1 MRSREQDRGLVV
13 LQSFPRPRPTTNPYL
28 VMLADSL
35 RAVDGV
41 EVWNFSW
48 GRALR
53 GGYDVFH
60 VHWPEILV
68 SGHSP
73 PKKLVRQ
80 LLFVAFLLR
89 LRVTRTPLVRTA
101 HNLDLPQGIS
111 RGEVLLLRWA
121 DRWTTLRIRIND
133 STELPGDVP
142 VETIVHGHYR
152 DWFAR
157 HPQSDAV
164 PGQLGFFG
172 LIRRYKGVDRLL
184 AAFRGTAG
192 ADGALRLRVAGRPS
206 TTELADELTQLA
218 ADDDRVSLSLS
229 FLDDADLVRE
239 VTSAEL
245 VVLPYREMHNSGGAL
260 TALSLGRPVLVPDN
274 VVNRRLAEEAGPG
287 WVHRYEGELDA
298 QDLLGTLATLRS
310 APPAGRPDLDRRD
323 WDRAGLAHR
332 DAYRRAIAVCRGG
345 GRPA

>member
-1 MRSREQDRGLVV
+1 MRSSEQDRRLVV

-48 GRALR
+48 SRALR

-68 SGHSP
+68 SGQSP
-73 PKKLVRQ
+73 AKKAVRQ
-80 LLFVAFLLR
+80 VLFVLFLLR

-101 HNLDLPQGIS
+101 HNLELPSGIS
-111 RGEVLLLRWA
+111 RREVLLLTWA
-121 DRWTTLRIRIND
+121 DRWTTLRIRVND

-142 VETIVHGHYR
+142 VETVVHGHYR
-152 DWFAR
+152 DWYAPHR
-157 HPQSDAV
+157 RSEPV
-164 PGQLGFFG
+164 PGRLTFFG
-172 LIRRYKGVDRLL
+172 LVRRYKGVDRLL
-184 AAFRGTAG
+184 TAFGDTAG
-192 ADGALRLRVAGRPS
+192 SADALQLRIAGRPS
-206 TTELADELTQLA
+206 STDLAGELTRLA

-229 FLDDADLVRE
+229 FLDDAELVRE
-239 VTSAEL
+239 VTAAEL

-274 VVNRRLAEEAGPG
+274 VVNRRLSEEAGPG
-287 WVHRYEGELDA
+287 WVHRYRGDLDA
-298 QDLLGTLATLRS
+298 ADLLGALAALRS
-310 APPAGRPDLDRRD
+310 APPHGAPDLGRRD
-323 WDRAGLAHR
+323 WDRAGPAHR
-332 DAYRRAIAVCRGG
+332 DAYRRAIALAHGAA
-345 GRPA
+345 RPA